1 MDNVL
6 YHKTRAISEI
16 NSNLC
21 DPQSSIGDNNIAA
34 VFTLLTIEETM
45 LVPDAGHG
53 REDVPASSRQ
63 KMIHMNGLKAMIEQ
77 RGGLAALGTNK
88 CLQSFILWSVTCQC
102 FTLLAK
108 PS

>member
-1 MDNVL
+1 MDDVL

-21 DPQSSIGDNNIAA
+21 DPQLSIGDNNIAA

-53 REDVPASSRQ
+53 REDVPAGSKQR
-63 KMIHMNGLKAMIEQ
+63 MIHLNGLKAMIEQ
-77 RGGLAALGTNK
+77 RGGLAALGANK
-88 CLQSFILWSVTCQC
+88 CLQSFILWSAACQC
-102 FTLLAK
+102 YTLLAK

>member
-45 LVPDAGHG
+45 LVP
-53 REDVPASSRQ
+53 EDVPAGSRQ
-63 KMIHMNGLKAMIEQ
+63 RMIHLNGLKAMIEQ

-88 CLQSFILWSVTCQC
+88 CLQSFILWLATCQC
-102 FTLLAK
+102 YTLLAK
-108 PS
+108 PG